1 MKTPLLKI
9 SVSLVSIALFFILI
23 FSMKNDDL
31 PNYDPEKELAH
42 LLVNKNDETSE
53 NTNNGGGTNTSSET
67 SEENSKPNKVS
78 HSQEAIEYFNTIVFN
93 SEFTGKRSTPLKW
106 TEDMKIYVDGSKV
119 SNLTSELKRIISELN
134 DIIDPIDIKIVN
146 NKSDANFFIFLGG
159 YEDFKET
166 YEVVYPSRLNNNW
179 GYFEVY
185 PSNYG
190 IMYVDIYR
198 ATNVDAQKHLLR
210 EELTQ
215 SLGLLN
221 DSYKY
226 PESIFYQGWTTTT
239 EYAPIDRE
247 LIDMLYNN

>member
-1 MKTPLLKI
+1 MKTPLFKI
-9 SVSLVSIALFFILI
+9 IVILISITLFFILI
-23 FSMKNDDL
+23 FSMKNDNL
-31 PNYDPEKELAH
+31 PDYDPEKELSH

-53 NTNNGGGTNTSSET
+53 KTNKNGETNTSSET
-67 SEENSKPNKVS
+67 SEKKSKPNKVS
-78 HSQEAIEYFNTIVFN
+78 HSQEAIEYFDIIVLNT
-93 SEFTGKRSTPLKW
+93 EFTGKRSTPLKW

-134 DIIDPIDIKIVN
+134 DIIDPIDIEIVTS
-146 NKSDANFFIFLGG
+146 KSDANFFIFLGG
-159 YEDFKET
+159 YKDFKET
-166 YEVVYPSRLNNNW
+166 YEVTYPSRLNTNW
-179 GYFEVY
+179 GYFELY
-185 PSNYG
+185 PNNYG

-198 ATNVDAQKHLLR
+198 VTDVDAQKHLLR

-215 SLGLLN
+215 SLGLIN